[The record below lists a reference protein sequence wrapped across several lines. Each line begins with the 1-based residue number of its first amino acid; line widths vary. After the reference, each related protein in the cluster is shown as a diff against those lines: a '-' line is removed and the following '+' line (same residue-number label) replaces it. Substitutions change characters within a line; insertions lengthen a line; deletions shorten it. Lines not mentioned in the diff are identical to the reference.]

1 MIQVRCPRLQTA
13 KESTIASF
21 SVMQLASGV
30 SSNLYLELPE
40 PFVIIGSGIAA
51 SSGGAGTC
59 VAE

>member
-1 MIQVRCPRLQTA
+1 MIRARCPSFQTA
-13 KESTIASF
+13 SF
-21 SVMQLASGV
+21 GGTHSSSGV
-30 SSNLYLELPE
+30 SSNPYLELLE